1 MVLLPGKKRRTILA
15 WSALVLGIGSPGTST
30 VAAPLSDAQKL
41 GFFTDQV
48 KPILESS
55 CIKCHGGEK
64 TKGGLLLINRESLL
78 KGGDTGPA
86 ISTDAPSASLLLKAI
101 GYGDIDLQMPPKE
114 KLSNPQIAI
123 LTKWVGMGAPMTPLT
138 ATRPGGIAEVP
149 TKRIV
154 PQVNAESMKF
164 WSFQPVKRSAI
175 PVVQKSDWV
184 KSPIDAFVLAKLEAN
199 HLTPA
204 PPADKAVLL
213 RRAYFDLT
221 GLPPTPAETEAFLK
235 DSASNAFEKIVDRL
249 LASPRYGERWARH
262 WLDVVRYADTNSFE
276 RDGLKPNAWRFRDYV
291 IESFN
296 QDKPYDQFVKEQV
309 AGDEL
314 EPLTADGITATGFYR
329 LGIWDDEPADRVQAH
344 MDQFDDMVTTTGQAF
359 LGLTVNCARCHDHKL
374 DPIPQKDYYRMVSFF
389 QGIRP
394 YSNGENILTE
404 IAPQDQ
410 LKAVQNDAKAIRR
423 RKDEL
428 RQEIASI
435 EKPVIAGLA
444 HGESTLPSSR
454 KGRQS
459 ALGPLVL
466 KAIGEDPFRHY
477 ASLIKEFDELGAR
490 KSSVAMALSV
500 KEVGPKPE
508 PTFVMMRGNAHVPGD
523 QVEPAF
529 LSILNP
535 PKAIVPTPK
544 PGATSSGRRRVL
556 AEWLAS
562 DRNPLVARVM
572 MNRVFQHHFGRG
584 IVRSPNDFG
593 SLGDRPTHPELLDWL
608 ASELVAKGWKL
619 KSMHRML
626 MLSNTYQMSST
637 AEPTAL
643 AKDPQNDLLWRFDMR
658 RLEAEEVR
666 DSILA
671 VDGRLNLEMGGP
683 GVFPIIP
690 KEVLA
695 GQSVPGA
702 GWGSSTPQEQSRRS
716 VYIHQKR
723 SLVVPILAS
732 LDAADNDTTCPA
744 RFTTTQ
750 STQALGML
758 NSDFTNGE
766 AKAFA
771 ARLRKEAGENLEDQ
785 VRLAL
790 RLALCHEPRKDDVAR
805 GVKFANDLE
814 KDLKVAPEVALNQF
828 CLLVLNLNEFVY
840 LD

>member
-1 MVLLPGKKRRTILA
+1 MVLLPGKRPRMILA
-15 WSALVLGIGSPGTST
+15 WSALILGIGSVGTST
-30 VAAPLSDAQKL
+30 VAVPLSDAQKL

-48 KPILESS
+48 KLILESS

-64 TKGGLLLINRESLL
+64 TKGGLLLVDRESLL

-101 GYGDIDLQMPPKE
+101 GYGDPELQMPPKQ

-123 LTKWVGMGAPMTPLT
+123 LTKWIEMGAPMTPLT
-138 ATRPGGIAEVP
+138 VSRPGGIAEVP

-164 WSFQPVKRSAI
+164 WSFQPVKRSAL
-175 PVVQKSDWV
+175 PTVQQAAWV

-213 RRAYFDLT
+213 RRAYYDLT
-221 GLPPTPAETEAFLK
+221 GLPPTPAETEAFLR
-235 DSASNAFEKIVDRL
+235 DPSPNAFEKIVDRL

-291 IESFN
+291 IDAFN

-314 EPLTADGITATGFYR
+314 EPVTADGITATGFYR
-329 LGIWDDEPADRVQAH
+329 LGIWDDEPADRMQAH

-394 YSNGENILTE
+394 YSNGESILTE

-410 LKAVQNDAKAIRR
+410 LKAVQNDAKALRR
-423 RKDEL
+423 RKEEL
-428 RQEIASI
+428 RHEIAAI
-435 EKPVIAGLA
+435 EKPVITGLA

-459 ALGPLVL
+459 ALGPIVL

-477 ASLIKEFDELGAR
+477 ASLITELEELEAR

-500 KEVGPKPE
+500 KEAGPKPG

-523 QVEPAF
+523 RVEPAF

-535 PKAIVPTPK
+535 PKAIVPMPK

-608 ASELVAKGWKL
+608 ASEFVARGWKL

-723 SLVVPILAS
+723 SLVVPITPVS
-732 LDAADNDTTCPA
+732 MRRTTTPPA
-744 RFTTTQ
+744 RRA
-750 STQALGML
+750 SPPR
-758 NSDFTNGE
+758 SRR
-766 AKAFA
+766 
-771 ARLRKEAGENLEDQ
+771 RLWE
-785 VRLAL
+785 
-790 RLALCHEPRKDDVAR
+790 C
-805 GVKFANDLE
+805 
-814 KDLKVAPEVALNQF
+814 
-828 CLLVLNLNEFVY
+828 
-840 LD
+840 